1 MPTLATTVMEL
12 REAEMLFEVAGALDD
27 SDASSSDEE
36 NADMLRLAAC
46 EPLMRRRL
54 QNIGPERLSLARL
67 QREYAARGF
76 DDLDVCTEVTTK
88 YMFRLEDLPSVV
100 AALDMPAGFR
110 TETGVFSGEEGVLL
124 LLRRFRTTDSLDSL
138 TFETGRGAGDSHRL
152 GSISR

>member
-36 NADMLRLAAC
+36 TADMVRLAAC

-67 QREYAARGF
+67 QRDYAARGF

-100 AALDMPAGFR
+100 AAA
-110 TETGVFSGEEGVLL
+110 
-124 LLRRFRTTDSLDSL
+124 
-138 TFETGRGAGDSHRL
+138 
-152 GSISR
+152 

>member
-1 MPTLATTVMEL
+1 MALSRLPSHLVHAASMPTLATTVMEL

-76 DDLDVCTEVTTK
+76 DDLDVCTEVTH
-88 YMFRLEDLPSVV
+88 PSKQGGSFNV
-100 AALDMPAGFR
+100 G
-110 TETGVFSGEEGVLL
+110 TLL
-124 LLRRFRTTDSLDSL
+124 VKDY
-138 TFETGRGAGDSHRL
+138 
-152 GSISR
+152 